1 VECGGDA
8 VSASTRRRSLTLLTV
23 VIALPWLACTESLS
37 PDDPFSLEFEPVPAP
52 SIVSGDSL
60 RDIDGTAIPL
70 RATAYNLRGRPID
83 DAQISFIVVD
93 TAEAITL
100 TDTDHIVATGS
111 GRGTVRIIAA
121 TGALQSAPRV
131 IEIVPAPSAAERV
144 GPPDTLRYSFSNPSL
159 NTSDALEVKVTW
171 DSANA
176 PVPMYVVGFRLDD
189 FTDTLVARLV
199 DDGGRRSPTDPSGA
213 TFIDTTE
220 TSGTTAGIAG
230 RRIRLTPSVSLL
242 QAPFDS
248 IVVLADVRLRGEHVA
263 GSPVRL
269 VLVVTPRTTT
279 AP

>member
-1 VECGGDA
+1 MIA
-8 VSASTRRRSLTLLTV
+8 SVSRRRSVAVLITAV
-23 VIALPWLACTESLS
+23 ALPWLACTESIS
-37 PDDPFSLEFEPVPAP
+37 PDDPFSLAFEPLPAP
-52 SIVSGDSL
+52 SIVTGDSL

-83 DAQISFIVVD
+83 DAEISFIVVD
-93 TAEAITL
+93 TADAITL
-100 TDTDHIVATGS
+100 TETGHLVATGS
-111 GRGTVRIIAA
+111 GRGTVRIIAT

-131 IEIVPAPSAAERV
+131 IEILPAPSAAERF

-159 NTSDALEVKVTW
+159 NTSEPLEVQVTW

-199 DDGGRRSPTDPSGA
+199 DDGGRRSPADPSGA
-213 TFIDTTE
+213 TFIDTTDAA
-220 TSGTTAGIAG
+220 GTRAGVAG
-230 RRIRLTPSVSLL
+230 RRIRLTPSVSLE
-242 QAPFDS
+242 APFDS
-248 IVVLADVRLRGEHVA
+248 IVVFADVRLRGEHVT

-279 AP
+279 VP

>member
-1 VECGGDA
+1 MTG
-8 VSASTRRRSLTLLTV
+8 SLTRRRSLTVLI
-23 VIALPWLACTESLS
+23 IAVAVPWLACTESIS
-37 PDDPFSLEFEPVPAP
+37 PDDPFSLEFEPLPAP

-60 RDIDGTAIPL
+60 RDIDGTAIAL
-70 RATAYNLRGRPID
+70 QAIAYNLRGRPID
-83 DAQISFIVVD
+83 DAGISFIVID

-100 TDTDHIVATGS
+100 TETGHIVATGS
-111 GRGTVRIIAA
+111 RRGTVRLIAA
-121 TGALQSAPRV
+121 TGTLQSAPRL
-131 IEIVPAPSAAERV
+131 IEIVPPPSAAQRV

-159 NTSDALEVKVTW
+159 NTSDPLEVQVTW

-176 PVPMYVVGFRLDD
+176 PVPMYVVGFRLEEL
-189 FTDTLVARLV
+189 TDTVVALIV

-220 TSGTTAGIAG
+220 TAGTRAGVAG
-230 RRIRLTPSVSLL
+230 RRIRLTPSASLD
-242 QAPFDS
+242 APFDS
-248 IVVLADVRLRGEHVA
+248 VVVLADVRLRGEHVT